1 MGYNKATKCFELI
14 DTDLSRKFSV
24 LSIGKRNYY
33 ITFID
38 DYTRYSAIVFLT
50 KKSDATSAIKTFVHL
65 IEKQYDIKIKRFRH
79 DNGGEYINNELQN
92 YYKSNGIIC
101 ELSPPYAH
109 ESNGIGERFNRTF
122 ITMMRTMMIDMSS
135 KFLWAEAGAMA
146 VYVKNQLP
154 HSRLPDRMT
163 PYPALHGKKPS
174 IKHLQPFGRQ
184 CYVHIPEEIRPSG
197 SKLLARSVEGI
208 FIGYTKS
215 NQIYCIWI
223 PSKPNQIRESRDARF
238 ALIPEKSVSFD
249 PELSSD

>member
-92 YYKSNGIIC
+92 
-101 ELSPPYAH
+101 
-109 ESNGIGERFNRTF
+109 
-122 ITMMRTMMIDMSS
+122 
-135 KFLWAEAGAMA
+135 
-146 VYVKNQLP
+146 
-154 HSRLPDRMT
+154 
-163 PYPALHGKKPS
+163 
-174 IKHLQPFGRQ
+174 
-184 CYVHIPEEIRPSG
+184 
-197 SKLLARSVEGI
+197 
-208 FIGYTKS
+208 
-215 NQIYCIWI
+215 
-223 PSKPNQIRESRDARF
+223 
-238 ALIPEKSVSFD
+238 
-249 PELSSD
+249 